1 MLGALNKTCLNK
13 NKYCNTNIFKVFNYT
28 NFIRNNNSNNNYN
41 NFKNKDFNKIKFSI
55 SEIKDGGKI
64 LNQYSLNDPNNIIK
78 SPPSNSSFNK
88 LELIKNKQQ
97 QQLFSTTLIG
107 SEQESE
113 FVNNKLSNYLN
124 LNSIKRLFLPK
135 GYPSSVTGDYI
146 GYQKWMFIQNVIGST
161 TYVLSTH
168 ALLTTVIG
176 MSIESALPFAAAISW
191 VLKDGLGA
199 TALVLFANKYSTLF
213 DYDIKKYKFRGDLL
227 HNFGVLLE
235 MFTPFLQQFF
245 LPLASISNLSK
256 GLAGLIYGSTRASLN
271 RSFSLK
277 ENIGDITAKYQS
289 QSMAAYLSG
298 MGIGSGIGLVL
309 SAYPMSSI
317 SNLSMVFAL
326 SFVHIF
332 CGIKAIKSI
341 DLKTLNQQRTSI
353 LIDNWLKSNLILPSK
368 IVNQNEKFISNG
380 KYYKPYIKLGCTIEE
395 SFEYDYQLNEALN
408 IANSNSNNDY
418 LISIKLKSHQ
428 NNNNNFDDS
437 VIRILYFD
445 KSKAEKTITSTMTS
459 AKELINDMTLHNKEE
474 NNIIILKSFFHAFLI
489 RNELIKLAE
498 YKNSND
504 DSDNASGSGSGS
516 DSGGNSIGFNH
527 INELNYIVEKSYT
540 QLNEKFDAFLKDFA
554 NDQNWNF
561 IPSSSTLMFEIGETK
576 IKIGF
581 I

>member
-1 MLGALNKTCLNK
+1 MLNALNKTCLNRY
-13 NKYCNTNIFKVFNYT
+13 KYCKTNINQVFNRANYT
-28 NFIRNNNSNNNYN
+28 NNNNNNNNNNSLNN
-41 NFKNKDFNKIKFSI
+41 NKDFNKIKFSL

-64 LNQYSLNDPNNIIK
+64 LNQYTFNDFNNTIE
-78 SPPSNSSFNK
+78 STSSSINNNNNNNNK
-88 LELIKNKQQ
+88 FELIKNKQQ
-97 QQLFSTTLIG
+97 KLLTT
-107 SEQESE
+107 QEKE
-113 FVNNKLSNYLN
+113 LKLDDNKLFD
-124 LNSIKRLFLPK
+124 SIKKLFLPK
-135 GYPSSVTGDYI
+135 GYPSTVTSDYI

-168 ALLTTVIG
+168 ALLTSVIG
-176 MSIESALPFAAAISW
+176 ISSTSALPFAAAISW

-235 MFTPFLQQFF
+235 MFTPFFQQFF

-298 MGIGSGIGLVL
+298 MAIGSSIGMIL
-309 SAYPMSSI
+309 SVFPLTSV
-317 SNLSMVFAL
+317 SNLSMVFGL
-326 SFVHIF
+326 SFIHIF
-332 CGIKAIKSI
+332 CGINAIKSI

-353 LIDNWLKSNLILPSK
+353 LIDNWLKSNLILTSK
-368 IVNQNEKFISNG
+368 IVNQEEKFITND
-380 KYYKPYIKLGCTIEE
+380 KYLKPNIKLGCTIEE

-418 LISIKLKSHQ
+418 LISIKLGK
-428 NNNNNFDDS
+428 NKNCDDS
-437 VIRILYFD
+437 IIRILYFD
-445 KSKAEKTITSTMTS
+445 KKQTTTTTNMTTNMTTD
-459 AKELINDMTLHNKEE
+459 LINDLALHNKEQ
-474 NNIIILKSFFHAFLI
+474 NNIIILKSYFHAFLI
-489 RNELIKLAE
+489 RAELIKLA
-498 YKNSND
+498 NSNEISLYLND
-504 DSDNASGSGSGS
+504 GSGSGSGG
-516 DSGGNSIGFNH
+516 SGDFSH
-527 INELNYIVEKSYT
+527 SKELKLIMENTNT
-540 QLNEKFDAFLKDFA
+540 QLNEKFDSFLKDFT

-576 IKIGF
+576 IKLNI
-581 I
+581 